1 MSCSLL
7 WVAICIGMLSVK
19 LLGPQHGPHAL
30 EWVELERMLWASALT
45 LVGHWLV
52 NRRWSADSLDE
63 CD

>member
-1 MSCSLL
+1 MGGNLHRNARREAPGAAA
-7 WVAICIGMLSVK
+7 W
-19 LLGPQHGPHAL
+19 PHAL